1 MPPAP
6 GYNLLG
12 VTVHA
17 TNYAAA
23 VETIVEAAKAKRA
36 FSCSALAVHG
46 VMTAA
51 MHPPHSARLNTFDLI
66 TPDGQPVRWAL
77 NWLHG
82 ARLADRVYGPFLT
95 HQLCYRAAS
104 EGLRLFFYGSDEAT
118 LASLAR
124 ELRKEMP
131 NLQIVGLRP
140 SRFRRA
146 TEQEWLEDA
155 EAIRRAQP
163 DIVFCGLGCPR
174 QEIWVYEMR
183 EYIRAPL
190 IAVGAAFPFLA
201 RRLAMAPRVMQRL
214 GFEWLFRLCRE
225 PLRLWR
231 RYLLLNPLFV
241 FGVLIQKFGKRY
253 GKKDEKNVIVPAER
267 WS

>member
-6 GYNLLG
+6 GKKLLG
-12 VTVHA
+12 VTVHP
-17 TNYAAA
+17 TNYSAA
-23 VETIVEAAKAKRA
+23 VEAIVDAAKAKRA
-36 FSCSALAVHG
+36 LSCTALAVHG
-46 VMTAA
+46 VMTGAL
-51 MHPPHSARLNTFDLI
+51 HPLHRARLNTFDLV

-77 NWLHG
+77 NWLHHAG
-82 ARLADRVYGPFLT
+82 LRDRVYGPFLT
-95 HQLCYRAAS
+95 HHLCQRAAS

-118 LASLAR
+118 LTALKR
-124 ELRKEMP
+124 ELLKEMP
-131 NLQIVGLRP
+131 NLQIAGTRA

-146 TEQEWLEDA
+146 TEAEWLDDA
-155 EAIRRAQP
+155 QAIRAAQP

-174 QEIWVYEMR
+174 QETWVYEMR
-183 EYIRAPL
+183 EYINAPL

-201 RRLAMAPRVMQRL
+201 RRLAMAPRVMQQIGL
-214 GFEWLFRLCRE
+214 EWLFRLGRE

-241 FGVLIQKFGKRY
+241 FGILLQKCGRRFGAR
-253 GKKDEKNVIVPAER
+253 DEKNAVVPAER